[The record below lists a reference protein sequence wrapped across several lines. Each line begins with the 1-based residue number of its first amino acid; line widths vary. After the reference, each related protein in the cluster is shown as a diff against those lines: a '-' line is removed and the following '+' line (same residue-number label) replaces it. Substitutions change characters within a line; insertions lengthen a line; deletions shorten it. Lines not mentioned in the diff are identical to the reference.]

1 MKVEEC
7 SNRLN
12 DLRTLMDLYKRLYSD
27 PYKSLYKD
35 TFIKKLMNKTYS
47 EILRLEDLMY
57 NMELDNSYDQN
68 TGELHEFYK
77 G

>member
-1 MKVEEC
+1 MTVNEC
-7 SNRLN
+7 STRLQ

-35 TFIKKLMNKTYS
+35 DFIKQLMNKTYS

-57 NMELDNSYDQN
+57 NTELEDSYDQN
-68 TGELHEFYK
+68 TGEYH